1 MGRNPSEPIA
11 VVGMAMRFPGG
22 SHSSAQFWDM
32 LCKGRSASRPI
43 PKDRFDNAG
52 YYHPDG
58 ARAGSVWD
66 MNFFQ
71 YLLPANRSNRSMSE
85 EDISLMRTH
94 STSMLRS
101 FQ

>member
-1 MGRNPSEPIA
+1 MSSTGAQTGRSPPEPIA

-43 PKDRFDNAG
+43 PKDRWNHDG

-58 ARAGSVWD
+58 ARAGSV
-66 MNFFQ
+66 
-71 YLLPANRSNRSMSE
+71 
-85 EDISLMRTH
+85 RTL
-94 STSMLRS
+94 TLTTNPI
-101 FQ
+101 